1 MAGADFRE
9 RLFRQ
14 ARREVGLAAFER
26 DCRRIVKG
34 PTGRRAKA
42 LSVPGTVER
51 AEFLRLMEAAHA
63 RYTELVAEAKKH
75 GLLT

>member
-14 ARREVGLAAFER
+14 ARRESGLVDFER
-26 DCRRIVKG
+26 NCRRIVRG
-34 PTGRRAKA
+34 VTGRRTKA
-42 LSVPGTVER
+42 LSVPGTAER
-51 AEFLRLMEAAHA
+51 AEFLRLMEAAQR
-63 RYTELVAEAKKH
+63 RYQELVAEAKKH